1 MIVRI
6 TASIARPPFHPAVVS
21 NFARQNGTL
30 RTNHPRWSPSQLKS
44 SGTTDGLPLGHAKR
58 VRKVSTLFGSVP
70 QPALALAYDYVD
82 FDEDENH
89 PESPMSN
96 LGGPKGTTKR
106 TSGSIMYPPLPPSPA
121 SKKAGGGGGSG
132 GGRHR
137 CPKVRCSVRR
147 QCLLCIPSNANS
159 VYSVGPSSAALMS
172 LFGMEIL
179 QKTHFIVPHAQDG
192 LLSAPA
198 TVLLLSTSTL
208 TAFWKRS
215 GDSQKTRKCSCSISR
230 TNPKCLPREHRV

>member
-6 TASIARPPFHPAVVS
+6 TASIARPSFHPAVVS
-21 NFARQNGTL
+21 NFARKNGTL
-30 RTNHPRWSPSQLKS
+30 RTSHPRWSPSQLKS
-44 SGTTDGLPLGHAKR
+44 SSATDGLPLGHTKR
-58 VRKVSTLFGSVP
+58 DRKVSTLFGSVP

-82 FDEDENH
+82 FDEDH

-106 TSGSIMYPPLPPSPA
+106 TSGSIMYSPLPPSPA

-132 GGRHR
+132 GRHR
-137 CPKVRCSVRR
+137 CPKVRCSVHR
-147 QCLLCIPSNANS
+147 QCLLCMPSYANS
-159 VYSVGPSSAALMS
+159 GYSIGPSSAALMS

-179 QKTHFIVPHAQDG
+179 QKTHFIVPLAQDG

-208 TAFWKRS
+208 TAFWKRN
-215 GDSQKTRKCSCSISR
+215 GDSPKTRKCSCSISL